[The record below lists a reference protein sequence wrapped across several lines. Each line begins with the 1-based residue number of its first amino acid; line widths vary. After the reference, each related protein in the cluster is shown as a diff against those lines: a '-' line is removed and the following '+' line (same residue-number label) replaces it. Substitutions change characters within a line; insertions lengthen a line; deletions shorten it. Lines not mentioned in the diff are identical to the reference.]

1 MKKLFLIPLL
11 LLLCSCDVVLRE
23 DYYVFSFDDFTVA
36 PGYDTVDFMRLVFDV
51 RNSKTQLE
59 SKETE
64 DDIEVYF
71 WDEYMAEIDI
81 ENDTKKAVDVNEA
94 TLKRFEMYLGNI
106 PFDVL
111 KLNDIELSSSVK
123 QNCEYFGGEYIER
136 NGYACAFGQKAHG
149 RDNVVILY
157 GDILAIDQ
165 DKLSHLEIYV
175 K

>member
-1 MKKLFLIPLL
+1 MKKLFLIILL
-11 LLLCSCDVVLRE
+11 VMLCGCDVELRE

-36 PGYDTVDFMRLVFDV
+36 PGYDHVDFMRLVFDV

-64 DDIEVYF
+64 KDIEVYF
-71 WDEYMAEIDI
+71 WDDYMGKIDI
-81 ENDTKKAVDVNEA
+81 ENEDKKPIGVDDA
-94 TLKRFEMYLGNI
+94 TVTRYEFYLDNI
-106 PFDVL
+106 PFGRF
-111 KLNDIELSSSVK
+111 KINDIELSESVK
-123 QNCEYFGGEYIER
+123 ENCAYFNGEYIER
-136 NGYACAFGQKAHG
+136 NGYACAFGQKSHG
-149 RDNVVILY
+149 KDNVVILY